1 MCKGGPPKFRYN
13 GILFRNSQAITVM
26 IGHRTAAGLLCILA
40 AAVLVPAHAE
50 LPPPL
55 KQLASGVPP
64 EVVQCRDGL
73 VLVIL
78 SYDSAVCVREETAA
92 KKGWSTEVPELPD
105 YSGIV
110 AANNGFAIDFYAH
123 SAQKEGRNIVFS
135 PWSISNA
142 FAIAH
147 EGARGDTR
155 DEITNVFGFPEEK
168 HMQFRAAMADLNRPG
183 AQYKLSVANSLWLA
197 EWLAPRDEY
206 VDTAQ
211 VHYDSR
217 VESLDLATPAAI
229 ETINEWVEEN
239 TGGKIKKVLSPGSTD
254 ALTALVIANAVYFK
268 GIWKTTFDKSATN
281 EDGSFWVTTNQTVPV
296 PMMYAKDSFR
306 HAETD
311 THQILEMPYVGD
323 RISMLVL
330 LPSERGGIGAL
341 EESLSAESLE
351 EWRGSLDWKRLE
363 VFFPK
368 FSLDVMYNLR
378 DDLGDMGVT
387 SVFDIG
393 RADLSGIAED
403 GPLYASKAIHK
414 AFINVDE
421 RGTEAGATTTI
432 AATSSSLPA
441 FRADHPFVFVIQD
454 RDTGNMLFIGRLA
467 DPSPGA

>member
-1 MCKGGPPKFRYN
+1 MTRH
-13 GILFRNSQAITVM
+13 LV
-26 IGHRTAAGLLCILA
+26 AAGLLCALA
-40 AAVLVPAHAE
+40 AAALAPAHAE
-50 LPPPL
+50 VQPPL

-123 SAQKEGRNIVFS
+123 SAQKEGKNIVFS

-155 DEITNVFGFPEEK
+155 DEITGVFGFPDEK
-168 HMQFRAAMADLNRPG
+168 HVQFRASMADLNRPG

-197 EWLAPRDEY
+197 EWFEPRDEY
-206 VDTAQ
+206 VETARI
-211 VHYDSR
+211 HYDSR
-217 VESLDLATPAAI
+217 VESLDLATPAAVK
-229 ETINEWVEEN
+229 TINGWVEEN

-254 ALTALVIANAVYFK
+254 GSTALIIANAVYFNGTWGK
-268 GIWKTTFDKSATN
+268 TFDESQTD
-281 EDGSFWVTTNQTVPV
+281 EDGSFWVAPNQTVPV
-296 PMMYAKDSFR
+296 PMMYTKDWFD

-311 THQILEMPYVGD
+311 THQILEMPYVGN

-330 LPSERGGIGAL
+330 LPNERGGIGAL
-341 EESLSAESLE
+341 EESLSVENIE
-351 EWRGSLDWKRLE
+351 EWRGSLEPTKFE

-368 FSLDVMYNLR
+368 FSLDVMYNLK

-387 SVFDIG
+387 SVFDLR

-403 GPLYASKAIHK
+403 GPLYASDAIHK
-414 AFINVDE
+414 AFINVNE
-421 RGTEAGATTTI
+421 RGTEAGATTLITHS
-432 AATSSSLPA
+432 ASAHPPA
-441 FRADHPFVFVIQD
+441 FVADHPFVFVIQD
-454 RDTGNMLFIGRLA
+454 RDTGNILFIGRLS
-467 DPSPGA
+467 DPSPGAE